1 MTAIGREL
9 DYRDGSGVHRVVQ
22 RLNKQAEKDKE
33 LETRMLELRR
43 AALAA

>member
-1 MTAIGREL
+1 M
-9 DYRDGSGVHRVVQ
+9 
-22 RLNKQAEKDKE
+22 NKQAEKDKE